1 MEYWHYVETTSSG
14 QPLLRENETDIF
26 IDQSVGLYHGKSKI
40 LQRQRG
46 RVFLTS
52 QRVIYI
58 DDSKPTQNSLG
69 LELDD
74 LAHVDYS
81 SGFLTRSPRLIL
93 FFKDSSSKDALE
105 KRADAMCSNVV
116 STWVCPICMVSNET
130 RGEFAKDTLPLPICV
145 NCGVPADYELT
156 RSSINSSN
164 TTNTTSSDQSGS
176 DSDKNV
182 CSACTFVNHPQ
193 IGNCEICGH
202 RLPNASKVR
211 SKLNKLRSFHD
222 SRIHIELEKHSLS
235 KSKSSHSASS
245 AAPSSSSSTATPTEF
260 VQLSFRK
267 SDGVLF
273 SQATEKALEGILHE
287 KNKHIF
293 NQNVVSVNGIDVT
306 ETANGHDC
314 DNDVLFVET
323 KLSRIGIASL
333 EKSREN
339 QLLNNDILF
348 NNALTDLNKLMSLAT
363 SIERLYKN
371 SNIAMKKTTTNFQDE
386 STINEPKAKRP
397 LLILDR
403 DKFLNKELFLDEI
416 AREIYEFTLSEFKD
430 SNNDNNNTNYMIVT
444 LVDLYAMYNKS
455 MRIGTGLISPMEMKE
470 ACERFEHLGLNE
482 LRLVKVNKRILCLTS
497 EKFDVVKEKLV
508 DLINENPGS
517 DLLKLTQILS
527 SNNSQ
532 SNWTLGI
539 LMEVLQSC
547 VDEGDLLIDKQLSGI
562 YYYKNSYWP
571 PHTQI
576 MNA

>member
-14 QPLLRENETDIF
+14 QPLLREGEKDIF

-46 RVFLTS
+46 RIFLTS
-52 QRVIYI
+52 QRIIYI
-58 DDSKPTQNSLG
+58 DDAKPTQNSLG

-74 LAHVDYS
+74 LAYVNYS

-93 FFKDSSSKDALE
+93 FFKDPSSKDELGKSAE
-105 KRADAMCSNVV
+105 TARADIV

-130 RGEFAKDTLPLPICV
+130 QGEFTKDTLPTPICI

-156 RSSINSSN
+156 KSSINCSN
-164 TTNTTSSDQSGS
+164 AIDPNANPQNQFGVNSE
-176 DSDKNV
+176 NI
-182 CSACTFVNHPQ
+182 CPACTFANHPQ

-211 SKLNKLRSFHD
+211 SKLNRLNFHD
-222 SRIHIELEKHSLS
+222 SRVHIELEKNSLARN
-235 KSKSSHSASS
+235 KSSHSAL
-245 AAPSSSSSTATPTEF
+245 SSSSSTGSSTEF

-273 SQATEKALEGILHE
+273 SQATERALENILTE

-293 NQNVVSVNGIDVT
+293 NQNVVSVNGVDMRKGASSHEYNNEVPFI
-306 ETANGHDC
+306 
-314 DNDVLFVET
+314 ET
-323 KLSRIGIASL
+323 KLSRIGISSL

-371 SNIAMKKTTTNFQDE
+371 SNITMKNKTLNLQDE
-386 STINEPKAKRP
+386 ATVNEPKTKRP

-403 DKFLNKELFLDEI
+403 EKFLNKELFLDEI

-430 SNNDNNNTNYMIVT
+430 LNSDTNYMIIT

-455 MRIGTGLISPMEMKE
+455 MRIGTGLISPMEMRE

-482 LRLVKVNKRILCLTS
+482 LKLVKVNKRILCVTS

-508 DLINENPGS
+508 DLIGDNPGS
-517 DLLKLTQILS
+517 DLLRLTQILS
-527 SNNSQ
+527 SNNSK

-539 LMEVLQSC
+539 LMEVLQNC

-571 PHTQI
+571 SHI
-576 MNA
+576 

>member
-1 MEYWHYVETTSSG
+1 MEHWHYVETTSSG
-14 QPLLRENETDIF
+14 QPLLREGEKDIF

-52 QRVIYI
+52 QRIIYI
-58 DDSKPTQNSLG
+58 DDAKPTQNSLG

-74 LAHVDYS
+74 LAYVDYS

-93 FFKDSSSKDALE
+93 FFKDSSSKDELD
-105 KRADAMCSNVV
+105 KNADTASADIV

-130 RGEFAKDTLPLPICV
+130 LGEFTKDTLPAPICI

-156 RSSINSSN
+156 KSSINSSN
-164 TTNTTSSDQSGS
+164 TTDPNTSSGSRSGVNS
-176 DSDKNV
+176 ENI
-182 CSACTFVNHPQ
+182 CPACTFANHPE

-211 SKLNKLRSFHD
+211 SKLSKLKTFHD
-222 SRIHIELEKHSLS
+222 SRIHIELEKNSLVR
-235 KSKSSHSASS
+235 SKSSHS
-245 AAPSSSSSTATPTEF
+245 PSSSSLSTASSTEF

-273 SQATEKALEGILHE
+273 SQATERALESILTE

-293 NQNVVSVNGIDVT
+293 NQNVVSVNGVDT
-306 ETANGHDC
+306 RKEPNPHEYNNGMP
-314 DNDVLFVET
+314 FIET

-371 SNIAMKKTTTNFQDE
+371 SNITMKNKTTNFQDE
-386 STINEPKAKRP
+386 STSSETKTRRP

-403 DKFLNKELFLDEI
+403 EKFLNKELFLDEI

-430 SNNDNNNTNYMIVT
+430 LNNDNSNTNYMIIT

-455 MRIGTGLISPMEMKE
+455 MRIGTGLISPMEMRE
-470 ACERFEHLGLNE
+470 ACERFEDLGLNE

-508 DLINENPGS
+508 DLIGDNPGS

-527 SNNSQ
+527 SNNSE

-539 LMEVLQSC
+539 LMEVLQNC
-547 VDEGDLLIDKQLSGI
+547 VNEGDLLIDKQLSGI

-571 PHTQI
+571 SHI
-576 MNA
+576 